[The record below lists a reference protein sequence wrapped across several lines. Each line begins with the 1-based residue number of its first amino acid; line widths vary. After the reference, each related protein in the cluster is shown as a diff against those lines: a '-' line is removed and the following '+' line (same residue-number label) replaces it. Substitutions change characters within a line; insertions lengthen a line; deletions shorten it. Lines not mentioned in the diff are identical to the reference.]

1 MSVKKVKE
9 TTSSKIL
16 NSDIYD
22 ITAFVDDIKKKNI
35 DGVDSSKDTLLVG
48 MYGYLGYQFASLLQ
62 NAIVT
67 ASELSNEAI
76 PTRAKFDRNVITHAL
91 SLGVKKVAATAA
103 NMKIILMFPEKALRA
118 NMIDGKFIFR
128 ADTPLRFDE
137 YEFHTDYD
145 IEINYINLTDANNG
159 SDRDYVYT
167 AKYIMDFTN
176 PISDIDNP
184 FLPPVVIFNYLQDNM
199 VALVT
204 NIHQV
209 YYREIH
215 EKILSNDVIANKTLN
230 FSFEDQMSHFMV
242 EVTEPSVSDTGEHNK
257 VYLTPVYDG
266 LYNQEIAEKKYCYY
280 QYINPNT
287 IRIRFDPSHYQP
299 PANSD
304 VDIKLY
310 TTSGNAGNFEYS
322 EEKTIRLT
330 SDKYTN
336 LYCIIAQRG
345 DDGSCGGLDRQDIKS
360 LQHIIPKEAL
370 SRGCITTLTDLRN
383 FFNSLNNENSV
394 LHVFRK
400 EDNILD
406 RVYYVYNLMKDSERN
421 IVPTNTIPI
430 YLESTRRDDVNG
442 KIYLESGTPI
452 FYYKFGE
459 AKDDDT
465 SSRIPALIRK
475 NYIGYLEQKVANNE
489 TSYSF
494 YDTTGLTTYQGTPT
508 DATLVDWY
516 DNYKDS
522 FDPEVEMNAKGER
535 HFEYKDPKPQL
546 SYNFYHNASIY
557 FKLYWSK
564 DIAKYLEPKIF
575 ISSSSVID
583 EEATKELYDRW
594 FFGTCTDCNLI
605 KNPIQLHNIY
615 TYMRDAQNNN
625 EICDFEF
632 EFTYTNGSITVTTHY
647 PMVNG
652 RDTIDPTKNS
662 DQVPKFINEDRDP
675 ETNEI
680 TNISIVPTRMGN
692 LTKVSF
698 YRYRNENGSVAAIG
712 CMMNSIIN
720 IKTSTDPETGQE
732 YPDVYGSSADF
743 YLWMT
748 KVCWYDNT
756 GKFHGVHYSEKVAY
770 RWVLVVDYLF
780 KMHNFNSYNKYA
792 FIDALFNNYIF
803 RRIITPQNDLLVLE
817 SINTIDVYSYD
828 GQNSLSFNDLNL
840 TEGDLIRYYLYSK
853 DINNDSNFIYTNP
866 TTWPLGEVLSISKNN
881 GRIVSIEVLTKNEE
895 LGEFVTHRYRLPVPG
910 IDDKGET
917 GVNSLDENCII
928 LISKVTKFLY
938 TNPLSVILED
948 DPTINSHRITA
959 SYYLDIINETRYQE
973 FECINS
979 RSPIQFILSSIK
991 TYRSSYLSNNR
1002 YKYTIKIDIKPNT
1015 GTVDEDMVNRTQ
1027 VIGVFYKKGTD
1038 ETDEG
1043 RPIMY
1048 SIAKHKMVTKS
1059 YINDEGNEVI
1069 EDVVADTDGIHYEI
1083 TLYTRPFTTSDKTDE
1098 DETNYRVDIIDDE
1111 NNVYMGS
1118 KKILEDIIQQVKDE
1132 YPSTATEQ
1140 EINQEASRRF
1150 FNEYNMY
1157 TANSN
1162 YVRPTE
1168 MSTDDPYFPID
1179 PETIDPSDLAKELFY
1194 VNTIYMNLNTELKI
1208 YILYKYDDINTA
1220 KYTDGL
1226 SREYL
1231 AVNIA
1236 NRDALYN
1243 SVSQNTVFIPPI
1255 QTGDPE
1261 KDMKPYILKNMV
1273 LTNVYNT
1280 YKGINLLYD
1289 YSNVMNSYV
1298 TALKTIDFFDPNCKL
1313 DDPIESYIVN
1323 RVPCVRYFYW
1333 NTEER
1338 VLTFLKDMNMKINYV
1353 LDAIAP
1359 LECTFG
1365 LDYKFFNTYGP
1376 SNMYHLTD
1384 DDGDPVGLIDNVALT
1399 MTFRAKFYNED
1410 SDAAS
1415 MIDPIKNTI
1424 KEYLE
1429 KLDQLDD
1436 IHFPNITTLVE
1447 SEYAEYLI
1455 YFEFVS
1461 FNIYDA
1467 TNQHI
1472 ITNENMEML
1481 AMVPEFLHVDTND
1494 WNGKPYINIRIVT

>member
-1 MSVKKVKE
+1 MAIKKTIE

-103 NMKIILMFPEKALRA
+103 NMKVIIMFPEKALRA

-128 ADTPLRFDE
+128 ADTPLRFDDF
-137 YEFHTDYD
+137 EFHTDYD
-145 IEINYINLTDANNG
+145 IEINYINLTDVNNG

-184 FLPPVVIFNYLQDNM
+184 FLPPVPIFNYLEDNM
-199 VALVT
+199 VAIIT

-209 YYREIH
+209 HYRVIH
-215 EKILSNDVIANKTLN
+215 EKILTNDVIANKTIN
-230 FSFEDQMSHFMV
+230 FSFEEQMSHFMV
-242 EVTEPSVSDTGEHNK
+242 EVTEPSVSDTGEHKK

-266 LYNQEIAEKKYCYY
+266 LYNQEIAERKYCYY

-330 SDKYTN
+330 SDQYTN

-452 FYYKFGE
+452 FYYKFGGD
-459 AKDDDT
+459 KDEDKD
-465 SSRIPALIRK
+465 SRIPNLIRN

-489 TSYSF
+489 ICYSF
-494 YDTTGLTTYQGTPT
+494 YDNTGYTTYQGTPT
-508 DATLVDWY
+508 DKTIETWY
-516 DNYKDS
+516 SLYRTS
-522 FDPEVEMNAKGER
+522 FDPNMEMKSD
-535 HFEYKDPKPQL
+535 FMYKEGCEKPKL
-546 SYNFYHNASIY
+546 SYDFYHNATIT
-557 FKLYWSK
+557 FKPYWSE
-564 DIAKYLEPKIF
+564 DIDQYLVPNNDTDK
-575 ISSSSVID
+575 
-583 EEATKELYDRW
+583 KLYDRW
-594 FFGTCTDCNLI
+594 FFGTCTDCELMQIPLTLNE
-605 KNPIQLHNIY
+605 IY
-615 TYMRDAQNNN
+615 TYMKETLNADK
-625 EICDFEF
+625 ICDFEF
-632 EFTYTNGSITVTTHY
+632 EFNYGSITTHF
-647 PMVNG
+647 PMVPG
-652 RDTIDPTKNS
+652 RDTINPEVVNGDG
-662 DQVPKFINEDRDP
+662 VKFINVTRDSNNMITDIVIPANIIEDANDG
-675 ETNEI
+675 THK
-680 TNISIVPTRMGN
+680 
-692 LTKVSF
+692 LTKIKF
-698 YRYRNENGSVAAIG
+698 YRYRNESEGIGKIG
-712 CMMNSIIN
+712 CVMDGIIKIAYYEDPTTHRN
-720 IKTSTDPETGQE
+720 IADSLRTR
-732 YPDVYGSSADF
+732 VDF
-743 YLWMT
+743 YLWKT
-748 KVCWYDNT
+748 KIGFYDETNE
-756 GKFHGVHYSEKVAY
+756 FSFAHYTANAAN
-770 RWVLVVDYLF
+770 RWFLVPDYIF
-780 KMHNFNSYNKYA
+780 KMTEFDEYNKRE
-792 FIDALFNNYIF
+792 FIDAIFNNYLF
-803 RRIITPQNDLLVLE
+803 RRLISGDNSLLVLD

-828 GQNSLSFNDLNL
+828 GQNELSFNNLTL
-840 TEGDLIRYYLYSK
+840 TEGDLIRFYPYS
-853 DINNDSNFIYTNP
+853 DINQDTGSKNIYTNP
-866 TTWPLGEVLSISKNN
+866 TTWPLGEVLSISKND
-881 GRIVSIEVLTKNEE
+881 GRIISIEVLVKNEE
-895 LGEFVTHRYRLPVPG
+895 DGEFITHRYRLPVPG
-910 IDDKGET
+910 IDDHSGT
-917 GVNSLDENCII
+917 GVNSIDKDCII
-928 LISKVTKFLY
+928 MISKISKFLY

-991 TYRSSYLSNNR
+991 TYRSSYLSKNR
-1002 YKYTIKIDIKPNT
+1002 YKYTIKINIKPNT
-1015 GTVDEDMVNRTQ
+1015 GTVDENMINRTQ

-1059 YINDEGNEVI
+1059 YVDDEGNEVI

-1083 TLYTRPFTTSDKTDE
+1083 NLYTRPFTTSDKTDE

-1118 KKILEDIIQQVKDE
+1118 KQIIEDLIKECTEE
-1132 YPSTATEQ
+1132 YGRNPDTPEAKAA
-1140 EINQEASRRF
+1140 INKAAVAKF
-1150 FNEYNMY
+1150 FNRYCMY

-1168 MSTDDPYFPID
+1168 MDPNDPYFPID
-1179 PETIDPSDLAKELFY
+1179 PDTIDINDLAKELFY

-1208 YILYKYDDINTA
+1208 YILYKYDEFSTS

-1243 SVSQNTVFIPPI
+1243 SVSQNTKFVPI
-1255 QTGDPE
+1255 INTDNEEDQIE
-1261 KDMKPYILKNMV
+1261 PYLLKEMI

-1298 TALKTIDFFDPNCKL
+1298 TALKVIDFFNPECKL
-1313 DDPIESYIVN
+1313 DKPIESYIVN

-1353 LDAIAP
+1353 LDAIDP

-1384 DDGDPVGLIDNVALT
+1384 DDGDAIELIDNVALT